1 MTSRATSTL
10 PRQQGVVL
18 VVSLLILLV
27 MTVLGVAAI
36 QSTTLQERMAGNLH
50 DRDLAFQAA
59 EAALRRGEWAI
70 VTQSSNVDGNWH
82 SYTDFCSNAA
92 TSTSTCELT
101 SQVSL
106 ARVPQYKVE
115 QLPLLQEPGALKL
128 ATPVQ
133 YKMYRITSQANGS
146 TNNSKVILQS
156 VFKWR

>member
-1 MTSRATSTL
+1 M
-10 PRQQGVVL
+10 VL
-18 VVSLLILLV
+18 VISLLILLV
-27 MTVLGVAAI
+27 MTVLGIAAI

-70 VTQSSNVDGNWH
+70 VMQSSNVDGNWH
-82 SYTDFCSNAA
+82 SYTDFCKNAA

-101 SQVSL
+101 PDVSL
-106 ARVPQYKVE
+106 ATPPQYKVE
-115 QLPLLQEPGALKL
+115 QLPQLSQPHQMSL

-133 YKMYRITSQANGS
+133 YTMYRITAQANGS
-146 TNNSKVILQS
+146 TANSKVVLQS